1 MMACI
6 GAQPITIELK
16 WIFFFFFLILKIN
29 VFVFLYQNHVNV
41 LFSSHKTKCDT
52 KVGSRKLE
60 PTDFNQY

>member
-1 MMACI
+1 MVILHTYLTTDAK
-6 GAQPITIELK
+6 T
-16 WIFFFFFLILKIN
+16 ILKIN

-52 KVGSRKLE
+52 KVGSRNFE